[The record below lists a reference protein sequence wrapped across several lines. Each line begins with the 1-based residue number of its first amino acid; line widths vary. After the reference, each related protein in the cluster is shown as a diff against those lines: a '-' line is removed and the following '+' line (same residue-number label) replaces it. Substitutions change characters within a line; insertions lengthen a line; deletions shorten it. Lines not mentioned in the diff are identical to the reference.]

1 MPTRGIKNCRDIR
14 LFKGCSPLQLLCNL
28 IGNRPQSATFH
39 TASVGSKF
47 KNNHSN
53 KMIAKRRIQIF
64 ITTLAI
70 LVGIGHLLFPDLKI
84 DAIFLTLIIVAI
96 IPWLEPL
103 LKSVELPG
111 GLKVEFQDL
120 KKLED
125 NAIKAG
131 LIKQVSIPENITT
144 DKPSLET
151 FSFIEVAEKNQEL
164 ALVGFR
170 IEIEKRLRSLA
181 DKYSIDSHKFSVVKL
196 IEALTQ
202 NNILSNAEMS
212 SLKEIINTLNHAA
225 HGMEYDQRNAKWV
238 IENGPK
244 ILESLDVKLDN
255 RGGRFTV
262 GRSNEKTHWIDKSF
276 NNCDWTTNYEWGE
289 CIKNHLDLWD
299 KEMDRIYQ
307 SLQKKLK
314 EPQNSKLIET
324 QVNWEK
330 QLALEKDFI
339 YSFPD
344 LQVKIGREGM
354 FVSAT
359 NFMNKVRERTLELEE
374 ILNTLT
380 D

>member
-1 MPTRGIKNCRDIR
+1 MT
-14 LFKGCSPLQLLCNL
+14 
-28 IGNRPQSATFH
+28 
-39 TASVGSKF
+39 
-47 KNNHSN
+47 
-53 KMIAKRRIQIF
+53 AKRRIQIF
-64 ITTLAI
+64 ITALAI
-70 LVGIGHLLFPDLKI
+70 LVGSGHLLCPDLKI
-84 DAIFLTLIIVAI
+84 DAIFITLIIVAI

-111 GLKVEFQDL
+111 GLKVEFKDL

-125 NAIKAG
+125 KAIKAG
-131 LIKQVSIPENITT
+131 LIKQVSILENITS

-196 IEALTQ
+196 IDALTQ

-212 SLKEIINTLNHAA
+212 SLKDIISTLNLAA
-225 HGMEYDQRNAKWV
+225 HGIDYNQRNAKWV
-238 IENGPK
+238 IQNGTK

-262 GRSNEKTHWIDKSF
+262 GRTNEKTHWIEKSF
-276 NNCDWTTNYEWGE
+276 NNCDWTTNNEWGE
-289 CIKNHLDLWD
+289 CIKNHLDLWN
-299 KEMDRIYQ
+299 KEMERIYQ

-314 EPQNSKLIET
+314 EPQNNKLIET

-330 QLALEKDFI
+330 QVALEKDFI

-344 LQVKIGREGM
+344 LQEKIGREGM

-374 ILNTLT
+374 ILNALT